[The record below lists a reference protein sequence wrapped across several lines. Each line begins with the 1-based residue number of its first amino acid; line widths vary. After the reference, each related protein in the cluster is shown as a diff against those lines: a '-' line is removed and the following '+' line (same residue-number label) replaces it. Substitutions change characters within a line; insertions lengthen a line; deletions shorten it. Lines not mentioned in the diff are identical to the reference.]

1 MIPAPSSPRILLLGG
16 IGTGK
21 SAVARLFAGL
31 GATVVDADRLGHQ
44 VLEDEGLD
52 LVAERW
58 PSVLTPEGAIDR
70 AALGA
75 IVFEDGDE
83 LAALE
88 RITHP
93 LIAARIAR
101 FAADV
106 VDRPLV
112 VEMPLLKDL
121 TEGSWVRVAVT
132 APRHV
137 RMARLAERGMSERDV
152 LARMRAQPS
161 DAEFAEAADHVIDN
175 SGTLEDLGRQVL
187 RLWSDLVTA

>member
-21 SAVARLFAGL
+21 SAVARLFAEL

-44 VLEDEGLD
+44 VLEEEGLD

-58 PSVLTPEGAIDR
+58 PSVLTPEGTIDR

-75 IVFEDGDE
+75 IVFQDGDE
-83 LAALE
+83 LATLE

-106 VDRPLV
+106 VGRPLV

-121 TEGSWVRVAVT
+121 TEGSWIRVAVT
-132 APRHV
+132 APRQV

-175 SGTLEDLGRQVL
+175 SGTLDDLGRQVL
-187 RLWSDLVTA
+187 RLWSELVTA